1 MSRRQVLFFIVAFI
15 LFTIAGQR
23 PLLAAEIQL
32 FVNNAA
38 NAACS
43 NTATPAC
50 YRSIQEAIDFANNFI
65 TANTPTTVTYSIL
78 VEPGTY
84 GEAITLKSGVST
96 IQGRETA
103 RTILVGNGSTAAVTA
118 NSLSTNAVSF
128 RNFSFMNTS
137 TGIMVSNSTSV
148 INIANNVFFNTS
160 GTAVTIQKSASTNVI
175 NNTFDL
181 NGTAVTRD
189 SASNQITNN
198 IFFNKKTANIS
209 QSASLTGQNN
219 ITYNYFSPLV
229 TGDIIGSNSF
239 PNQTITSTDPFFV
252 DISNVSNLDF
262 HLQTGSPCIGN
273 GDPSQCINQVPPCTD
288 IGAYGGPNTDT
299 IPTQVSNV
307 IATPLTTTSISLAW
321 NQNLSY
327 DVTGYRVWY
336 GKTSGGPY
344 DASGSPMTVTT
355 IAATLSGLSTTV
367 PTPAQPKINLPVT
380 VQNESLVV
388 NWDAVAGATGYRV
401 YSDIDDGTSSPP
413 TTLKATVNTTSY
425 PLTGLTNNVKYKIAV
440 SAIAQAIYY
449 VAVTAVNTALT
460 DTSTP
465 GIAHESAYSQEVS
478 VPLGDVQ
485 EGVQSDFLV
494 DYPEALVAYPNLQNS
509 RRGCFIATAAY
520 GSYSAPQVQA
530 LRAFRD
536 RYLLT
541 NSAGSAFVR
550 WYYEHGPVAAA
561 WLDAHPGYKP
571 VVRAALLPEIG
582 LALFMTDTS
591 LFVKSVI
598 TLLLLVIA
606 LLIMYSFFR
615 KRLSSSGG
623 A

>member
-1 MSRRQVLFFIVAFI
+1 MRSRRRVFFFIVAFI
-15 LFTIAGQR
+15 LFTIAGPR
-23 PLLAAEIQL
+23 TLLAAEIQL

-43 NTATPAC
+43 TPSC
-50 YRSIQEAIDFANNFI
+50 FTTIQAAIEYANPLY
-65 TANTPTTVTYSIL
+65 TANTGTTYSIL

-84 GEAITLKSGVST
+84 AEAITLKSGVT
-96 IQGRETA
+96 NIHGRETA
-103 RTILVGNGSTAAVTA
+103 RTFLTGNGSTAVITV
-118 NSLSTNAVSF
+118 NNLSAEMSI
-128 RNFSFMNTS
+128 RNFSIINAS
-137 TGIMVSNSTSV
+137 TGILVSNKSFVDIT
-148 INIANNVFFNTS
+148 NNVFYNIS
-160 GTAVTIQKSASTNVI
+160 GTAVTIQGSPSTKVI

-181 NGTAVTRD
+181 NGTAVARNSD
-189 SASNQITNN
+189 INQITNN
-198 IFFNKKTANIS
+198 IFTTNTVHIS
-209 QSASLTGQNN
+209 GASFPTDQSN
-219 ITYNYFSPLV
+219 ITYNDFNNPTPSLGEIRDP
-229 TGDIIGSNSF
+229 NSLPNSASQNTF
-239 PNQTITSTDPFFV
+239 PSFA
-252 DISNVSNLDF
+252 DISNVSHPDF
-262 HLQTGSPCIGN
+262 HLQTVSPCKGI
-273 GDPSQCINQVPPCTD
+273 GDPNQGMPQD
-288 IGAYGGPNTDT
+288 FGAYGGTFTDT
-299 IPTQVSNV
+299 IPMQVFNV
-307 IATPLTTTSISLAW
+307 IATAPTTTISVDWSANLA
-321 NQNLSY
+321 Y
-327 DVTGYRVWY
+327 DIAGYRVWY
-336 GKTSGGPY
+336 GRTSGGPY
-344 DASGSPMTVTT
+344 DGTGATEGASPINVTT

-380 VQNESLVV
+380 VQNESLVL

-401 YSDIDDGTSSPP
+401 YADIDDGTSSPP

-465 GIAHESAYSQEVS
+465 GISHESAYSQEVS

-520 GSYSAPQVQA
+520 GSYSAPEVQA

-571 VVRAALLPEIG
+571 VVRAALLPAVG
-582 LALFMTDTS
+582 LALFMTTS
-591 LFVKSVI
+591 LFIKTVVA
-598 TLLLLVIA
+598 LLMFIA
-606 LLIMYSFFR
+606 LIIANSYFR
-615 KRLSSSGG
+615 KRFSGSGG